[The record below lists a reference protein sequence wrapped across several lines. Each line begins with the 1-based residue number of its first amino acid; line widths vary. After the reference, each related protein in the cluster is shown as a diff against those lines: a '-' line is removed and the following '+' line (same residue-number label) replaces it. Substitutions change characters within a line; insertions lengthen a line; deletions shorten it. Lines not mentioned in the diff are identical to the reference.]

1 MKKIM
6 SKLFVLLVISLNL
19 QMRCTKP
26 KMEEEYPNKTKTLK
40 HNYIAV
46 NSVDGSP
53 AQVEVSYSVFVA
65 GNTENIVKTEV
76 LTTPFVIGG
85 EEVAVIYDSLTIGYR
100 PNEKRHLHNLL
111 KRNYNPK
118 GADYLSIK
126 NLSNIDLEYCV
137 VGNQPIVYHS
147 VADVKLMLSNINEVD
162 ITRVVKSIPS
172 PIYKDTP
179 VLYLIKSKLAPQTD
193 VYTQKNNPKIAEKI
207 PLKTPYFGQ
216 VVAHT
221 PYSVSQII
229 DLYKQEYNHSNILYF
244 SYYTQYVEKNSAN
257 NGKNEIKHYGKISA
271 GQTLTNSGQV
281 WFINTRQG
289 FYGHDMFQEYGE

>member
-1 MKKIM
+1 MKRYII
-6 SKLFVLLVISLNL
+6 KLLLIIGIFISF
-19 QMRCTKP
+19 QGSCTKP
-26 KMEEEYPNKTKTLK
+26 EIERVTEKTKTLK
-40 HNYIAV
+40 HNYIII

-53 AQVEVSYSVFVA
+53 AEVEISYSVFVV
-65 GNTENIVKTEV
+65 GNTENIVKTET

-85 EEVAVIYDSLTIGYR
+85 EEVTVVYDSLTIGYR

-118 GADYLSIK
+118 GADYLSVK
-126 NLSNIDLEYCV
+126 NLSNTELEYCV
-137 VGNQPIVYHS
+137 IGNQSIQYHS
-147 VADVKLMLSNINEVD
+147 VADVKLIFSNTNEID
-162 ITRVVKSIPS
+162 ITRVVKSSPS

-179 VLYLIKSKLAPQTD
+179 VLYLIKPELAPQTD

-207 PLKTPYFGQ
+207 SLKTPYFGQ

-229 DLYKQEYNHSNILYF
+229 DLYKQEYNYSNVLYF
-244 SYYTQYVEKNSAN
+244 SYYVQYVEKNSAN
-257 NGKNEIKHYGKISA
+257 SGKNEIKHYGKIPA

-289 FYGHDMFQEYGE
+289 